1 MIPDH
6 TALSGQGALI
16 LATVLV
22 SWCALALGTNTTQAQ
37 SPPPYPIGVWGPFG
51 VSHDIPPGLVNNLG
65 IVGILISEDW
75 DIVNPA
81 PGVYD
86 WSTVDARI
94 AQAKAAG
101 FNYIALAIID
111 SSADTPTWV
120 LDSLPDNQKI
130 DLLDVASNHKTFC
143 QPIHTALY
151 WNPTFHQARLD
162 LIAAAGAKYTSDPAI
177 VAVNMAAFANHDS
190 NDWNIQD
197 TVGTIACPNCPQPP
211 PTLCGNIYVDQPAQ
225 WIAAGWTEQRMLQV
239 GKEMCDAA
247 AAAFPNQNIKL
258 PIGGLSDIRMS
269 STDPGHTNGTYTTL
283 CRDIENYVYGN
294 ASLGIPPRPYANRF
308 YMQRNTVDANWGDG
322 TQYDTY
328 TPGFDSQRY
337 IKYMIRAHAHPNPP
351 WTTPGQAGLQMVSA
365 ASLGSTTNCRQDG
378 GPTGPCG
385 ATCPPVCVMQASL
398 DVATTYNAAF
408 IELWAQDADNPD
420 FYTMI
425 TAATLAMG
433 GTPRGM
439 PTPTPTLTPTP
450 TPTPTPTATPTPT
463 PTPTVTPTPTP
474 TPTPTATPTVTPT
487 PTPTPTPGQITLT
500 ARGYKVQ
507 GRQTV
512 DLSWSGA
519 TSSNV
524 DIYRNGVL
532 ITTVPNNGFYTDR
545 IGARG
550 HGTYTYQVCE
560 AGTTTCSNQATVT
573 F

>member
-1 MIPDH
+1 MHCNLNPPTKQKPPMKNPFKKSNVKPCKNRDVMIPDR
-6 TALSGQGALI
+6 TALSGPGVLN
-16 LATVLV
+16 LATRVVAMADLP
-22 SWCALALGTNTTQAQ
+22 AGDNPDQAQ
-37 SPPPYPIGVWGPFG
+37 SPPPYSIGVWGPFG
-51 VSHDIPPGLVNNLG
+51 VGHDIDPGLVNDLG
-65 IVGILISEDW
+65 IVGITIAEDW
-75 DIVNPA
+75 DVVNPA

-101 FNYIALAIID
+101 FQYISLGITD
-111 SSADTPTWV
+111 SSLQTPTWL
-120 LDSLPDNQKI
+120 LDSLPADQKI
-130 DLLDVASNHKTFC
+130 ALIDPASTHKTFC
-143 QPIHTALY
+143 QPILTALY
-151 WNPTFHQARLD
+151 WNATFHQARLD
-162 LIAAAGAKYTSDPAI
+162 LIAAAGAKYSSDPAI
-177 VAVNMAAFANHDS
+177 VAVNMASFANHS
-190 NDWNIQD
+190 SQDWNVQD

-225 WIAAGWTEQRMLQV
+225 WLAAGWTEQLMLEV

-269 STDPGHTNGTYTTL
+269 STDPGYTNGTYTTL

-439 PTPTPTLTPTP
+439 PTPTPTPTLTPTP

-463 PTPTVTPTPTP
+463 PTVTPTPPPSPAQALNISTRMRVQTGNNVLIGGFIITGNAP
-474 TPTPTATPTVTPT
+474 KTVAVRGTGPS
-487 PTPTPTPGQITLT
+487 LT
-500 ARGYKVQ
+500 A
-507 GRQTV
+507 
-512 DLSWSGA
+512 L
-519 TSSNV
+519 
-524 DIYRNGVL
+524 
-532 ITTVPNNGFYTDR
+532 R
-545 IGARG
+545 IAD
-550 HGTYTYQVCE
+550 
-560 AGTTTCSNQATVT
+560 A
-573 F
+573 